1 MGDYSK
7 PLLDVRRVKNML
19 KSHFNYECR
28 LLENPSDNDIRNS
41 ISESLQQMNWTSR
54 DSRLLIYFSGSASTS
69 ENNSKVTCLLN
80 QSEQLNIAEI
90 FLEIETNERTKSE
103 YYIDQ

>member
-28 LLENPSDNDIRNS
+28 ILENPSDNDIRNA
-41 ISESLQQMNWTSR
+41 ISESLQYMNWTSR
-54 DSRLLIYFSGSASTS
+54 DARLLIYFSGSATTS
-69 ENNSKVTCLLN
+69 ESNSKVTCLLN
-80 QSEQLNIAEI
+80 QSEQLNIPEI
-90 FLEIETNERTKSE
+90 FLEIETNERTKAE
-103 YYIDQ
+103 